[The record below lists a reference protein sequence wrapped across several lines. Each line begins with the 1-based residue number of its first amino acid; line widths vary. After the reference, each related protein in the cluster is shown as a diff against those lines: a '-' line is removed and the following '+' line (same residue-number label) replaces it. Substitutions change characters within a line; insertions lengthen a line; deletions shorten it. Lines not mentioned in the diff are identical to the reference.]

1 MVIPQGGEART
12 MQVNEAN
19 VVGCT
24 RRNTVFVLF
33 VKNFEYKLD
42 SVIII

>member
-1 MVIPQGGEART
+1 MGIVQGGEART
-12 MQVNEAN
+12 VQVNEEN
-19 VVGCT
+19 VVGCA

-33 VKNFEYKLD
+33 VKIFEYKLD